1 MRTFSPT
8 MDVHAREPIIPD
20 EIALSAVRYVSLLV
34 VEVSLRKAK
43 INHVYRLLFWHKTNN
58 TIPELY
64 IPV

>member
-1 MRTFSPT
+1 

-20 EIALSAVRYVSLLV
+20 ETALSAIRYVFLLV

-43 INHVYRLLFWHKTNN
+43 IYHVYRLLSRLKTNN
-58 TIPELY
+58 TISELY

>member
-1 MRTFSPT
+1 

-20 EIALSAVRYVSLLV
+20 ETALSAVRYVSMPV
-34 VEVSLRKAK
+34 IEVSLRKAK
-43 INHVYRLLFWHKTNN
+43 IDHVYRLLSWLETND